1 MQLQPDLWIEGP
13 YHVDF
18 SPRGELRI
26 VGRGNHLYLG
36 LAGIPKSEIEIGKV
50 ARREDRLRIR
60 GEFKQ
65 ARLKLLDPV
74 VCSVSQVRSLTERP
88 GRHRDFAALIS
99 NEYSKVA
106 PNEIQFEVYR
116 GQPSIRYRRSYGD
129 QWYGARLI
137 LSKGV
142 TVTRLGD
149 ESAFILEGNGPI
161 QFEIIAE
168 ATFPHPPRSRRV
180 IKSREVIDLGRF
192 RDWADFIQH
201 LLDRT
206 ALEITHLVTNEKTSG
221 FEYGTIFPRD
231 WMESADLGVGDLA
244 PRAIDYMYERALQFV
259 SPEGVGWHETLIGEA
274 EFERQLRR
282 STIVDSLKEA
292 TPVSLQRSVD
302 LVAERKESLVARQ
315 MIDIEPRYLMGMN
328 QVSPRFWRNQEA
340 VEKLKRVAGYV
351 LEQARTKSVITFREK
366 PMEVRRHRDDRYFE
380 VGNWRDS
387 TGAYDGAKQPIAPY
401 DVNVV
406 FYPAALRAIQ
416 KYQKRLGMEVADL
429 PELLEKWQ
437 GVESYFRFLNPD
449 GKPAYAL
456 ALSEAIIR
464 NGRPVINRLEV
475 NHTDEAYLLA
485 YGEPDRAVVRSF
497 AERLLDERY
506 FYTQSGP
513 TIIGRSESSYS
524 TRDYHGQV
532 IWTKQT
538 AFCSLGLSRS
548 LSRARKERWS
558 EKDQELLSQAIQ
570 AIYSTSLR
578 AFAEL
583 GGIPELHYDRNGS
596 PHFYDD
602 QSEAEGQMSKV
613 QLWSAVGARR
623 ILRDYHSLV
632 GSL

>member
-1 MQLQPDLWIEGP
+1 
-13 YHVDF
+13 V
-18 SPRGELRI
+18 
-26 VGRGNHLYLG
+26 
-36 LAGIPKSEIEIGKV
+36 PKTEIEVRKV
-50 ARREDRLRIR
+50 ARRGDHLHIL
-60 GEFKQ
+60 GEFKKSE
-65 ARLKLLDPV
+65 LKLVDPV
-74 VCSVSQVRSLTERP
+74 ICSVSQVRSLTERP
-88 GRHRDFAALIS
+88 GRHLEFAALIR
-99 NEYSKVA
+99 EKYAKAA
-106 PNEIQFEVYR
+106 PNEIRFEVYR

-137 LSKGV
+137 LPKGI
-142 TVTRLGD
+142 TVTRMGD
-149 ESAFILEGNGPI
+149 ESAFVLEGSGPI

-168 ATFPHPPRSRRV
+168 ASFPHPPRSRQV
-180 IKSREVIDLGRF
+180 IRPRQVIDLGRF

-206 ALEITHLVTNEKTSG
+206 ALEINHLVTNEKTSG

-231 WMESADLGVGDLA
+231 WMESADLGKGDLA

-259 SPEGVGWHETLIGEA
+259 SPEGVGWHEALIGEA
-274 EFERQLRR
+274 EFERQLKK
-282 STIVDSLKEA
+282 SAIVDSLKE
-292 TPVSLQRSVD
+292 VSPAQLQRSVD

-328 QVSPRFWRNQEA
+328 QVSPRFWHNQEA

-351 LEQARTKSVITFREK
+351 LDQARTKSVITFREK
-366 PMEVRRHRDDRYFE
+366 PIEVRRHRDDRYFE

-387 TGAYDGAKQPIAPY
+387 RGAYDGAKQPIAPY
-401 DVNVV
+401 DVNAV

-416 KYQKRLGMEVADL
+416 KYKKRLGVEASDL

-437 GVESYFRFLNPD
+437 RTEEYYRFLNPD
-449 GKPAYAL
+449 GKPAHAL
-456 ALSEAIIR
+456 ALSEVAIR
-464 NGRPVINRLEV
+464 NERPIVTRLEV

-513 TIIGRSESSYS
+513 TVIGRSEPSYS
-524 TRDYHGQV
+524 TLDYHGQV

-538 AFCSLGLSRS
+538 AFCSMGLSRS
-548 LSRARKERWS
+548 LSRATQEGWPKE
-558 EKDQELLSQAIQ
+558 DLELLSKAIQ
-570 AIYSTSLR
+570 EVYATSLR

-583 GGIPELHYDRNGS
+583 GGIPELHYDQDGT

-602 QSEAEGQMSKV
+602 QIEAEGQMSKV